1 MKRKPNS
8 RANRAIGWNRNRPAL
23 QPVADAD
30 MSRGESVSRQGKEHG
45 PAFGWGLGGWT
56 VRLSRTSA
64 VPRLCNTGGKARRI
78 RDHTKA
84 DRHGFVPHPLVICFG
99 QPSLATSIG
108 SRGPLR
114 RLWLAGGRMSNVP
127 SRAQTSICARCL
139 RRLRRPTFLGRY
151 NN

>member
-8 RANRAIGWNRNRPAL
+8 RANRAIGWDRNRPAL

-64 VPRLCNTGGKARRI
+64 VPQLCNTGGKARRI

-84 DRHGFVPHPLVICFG
+84 DRHGFVPHPLIICFG
-99 QPSLATSIG
+99 HGPRTKQTRQPVQGIAL
-108 SRGPLR
+108 
-114 RLWLAGGRMSNVP
+114 V
-127 SRAQTSICARCL
+127 
-139 RRLRRPTFLGRY
+139 
-151 NN
+151 